1 MLFSMSNNCLFRVM
15 FNCVLKCHNCSQ
27 NSVIRSVIQS
37 EPACNFVTKSES
49 IYYIGGGLN
58 VVFVLSSRSTIKAII
73 LAACV
78 SDSLLQT
85 SVASSANLCSVIK
98 VAALLLADGSRP
110 VIKASEIVADAC
122 RCDYSVKC
130 QRRMLTA

>member
-1 MLFSMSNNCLFRVM
+1 MSNNCLFGVM

-27 NSVIRSVIQS
+27 NSVIRSVIQA

-49 IYYIGGGLN
+49 ISAAVY
-58 VVFVLSSRSTIKAII
+58 VVFAFVSKHDKGHTFGSV
-73 LAACV
+73 CV

-98 VAALLLADGSRP
+98 VAALLLADSSRP
-110 VIKASEIVADAC
+110 VIKASEIVADPC

>member
-1 MLFSMSNNCLFRVM
+1 MSNNCLFGVM

-37 EPACNFVTKSES
+37 EPACNFVILCNEVGVD
-49 IYYIGGGLN
+49 IGGGLN
-58 VVFVLSSRSTIKAII
+58 VVFAFVSKHDALKAII

-98 VAALLLADGSRP
+98 VAALLLADRSS
-110 VIKASEIVADAC
+110 KH
-122 RCDYSVKC
+122 
-130 QRRMLTA
+130 QR